1 MSQARSLSV
10 ALAAAVL
17 ASLSPATASQAAE
30 PSRALW
36 VMSYNIRYDSLD
48 DRPDWRARRGPMV
61 EQIRFFAPDILG
73 LQEALP
79 AMVDDL
85 AGGLAGYARYG
96 VGRDDGAGRGETTTI
111 FYRAERF
118 QRVLA
123 KTYWCSP
130 TPDTPS
136 KAYDA
141 ALPRTF
147 TRLVLKDR
155 ATGVTFDVR
164 NAHLDH
170 VGVESRAQCAAQ
182 ILALAPW
189 PGARLITLGDF
200 NSAPGDAPYRL
211 LTAPQAPYRDAREAA
226 SSVFSPTTGTFNRF
240 TPASIGPPIDYI
252 FVDRRLNV
260 ARFAVPTDVA
270 DAGVIS
276 DHFPVLAEITLS
288 PSRTSGPPASAGS
301 DR

>member
-1 MSQARSLSV
+1 MSKARSLSII
-10 ALAAAVL
+10 LAASLL
-17 ASLSPATASQAAE
+17 AGLLPITAARGAQAD
-30 PSRALW
+30 RALW
-36 VMSYNIRYDSLD
+36 VMSYNIRYDNPD

-61 EQIRFFAPDILG
+61 EQVRFFRPDILG

-85 AGGLAGYARYG
+85 AGGLAGYAHYG
-96 VGRDDGAGRGETTTI
+96 VGRDDGAGRGETTTV
-111 FYRAERF
+111 FYRADRF

-130 TPDTPS
+130 TPDTPG

-155 ATGVTFDVR
+155 RTGVLFDVR

-170 VGVESRAQCAAQ
+170 VGSESRAKCAAQ
-182 ILALAPW
+182 ILNLAAW

-200 NSAPGDAPYRL
+200 NSGPGDAPYRV
-211 LTAPQAPYRDAREAA
+211 LTAPQGPYRDARHAA
-226 SSVFSPTTGTFNRF
+226 ATVFAPSGTFNNF
-240 TPASIGPPIDYI
+240 TLASIGPPIDHI
-252 FVDRRLNV
+252 FVDRRLKV
-260 ARFAVPTDVA
+260 DRFAVPTDVT

-276 DHFPVLAEITLS
+276 DHFPVLAEITL
-288 PSRTSGPPASAGS
+288 PAPKKRARSK
-301 DR
+301 R

>member
-1 MSQARSLSV
+1 MSKARSLSV

-17 ASLSPATASQAAE
+17 ASLLPVTGSQAGE
-30 PSRALW
+30 PGRALW
-36 VMSYNIRYDSLD
+36 VMGYNIRYDNPA
-48 DRPDWRARRGPMV
+48 DRPDWRTRRGPMV

-79 AMVDDL
+79 TMVDQL
-85 AGGLAGYARYG
+85 AGDLAGYAHYG
-96 VGRDDGAGRGETTTI
+96 VGRDDGARLGETTTI

-123 KTYWCSP
+123 RTYWCSP

-155 ATGVTFDVR
+155 ITGVTFDVR

-170 VGVESRAQCAAQ
+170 VGAESRAKCAAQ

-189 PGARLITLGDF
+189 PKARLITLGDF
-200 NSAPGDAPYRL
+200 NSAPEETPYRL
-211 LTAPQAPYRDAREAA
+211 LTAPEGPYRDARAAA
-226 SSVFSPTTGTFNRF
+226 SSVFSPTQGTFNGF
-240 TPASIGPPIDYI
+240 KPTTSGPPIDYI

-260 ARFAVPTDVA
+260 ARFAVPTDVT

-288 PSRTSGPPASAGS
+288 PKTRTRAKP
-301 DR
+301 

>member
-1 MSQARSLSV
+1 MSKARSLSL
-10 ALAAAVL
+10 ALAAVL
-17 ASLSPATASQAAE
+17 AAFLPVTAARGAQAD
-30 PSRALW
+30 RALW
-36 VMSYNIRYDSLD
+36 VMSYNIRYDNPD

-61 EQIRFFAPDILG
+61 EQVRFFAPDILG

-85 AGGLAGYARYG
+85 AGGLTGYAHYG

-111 FYRAERF
+111 FYRAARF

-130 TPDTPS
+130 TPQTPG

-155 ATGVTFDVR
+155 RTGMTFDVR

-170 VGVESRAQCAAQ
+170 IGEESRARCAAQ

-189 PGARLITLGDF
+189 PKARLITLGDF
-200 NSAPGDAPYRL
+200 NSTPEDPPYRL
-211 LTAPQAPYRDAREAA
+211 LTAPDAPYRDARAAA
-226 SSVFSPTTGTFNRF
+226 SSVFSPARGTFNGF
-240 TPASIGPPIDYI
+240 KPTTSGPPIDYI
-252 FVDRRLNV
+252 FVDRRLGV
-260 ARFAVPTDVA
+260 ERFAAPTDVT

-276 DHFPVLAEITLS
+276 DHFPVLAEITL
-288 PSRTSGPPASAGS
+288 PAGTRA
-301 DR
+301 RR